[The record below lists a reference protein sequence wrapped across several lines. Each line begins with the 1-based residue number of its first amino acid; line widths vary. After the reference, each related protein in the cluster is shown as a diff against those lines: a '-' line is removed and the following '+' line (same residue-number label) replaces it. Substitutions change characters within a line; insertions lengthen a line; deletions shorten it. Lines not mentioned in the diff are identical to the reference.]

1 VVRTSDGALAL
12 GRTLPGRGAWLCG
25 ASPGC
30 VDRAI
35 KRRAFNRALRAEVG
49 GEEVEGLR
57 TELRSPEVGKEGQGS
72 EAPVP

>member
-1 VVRTSDGALAL
+1 
-12 GRTLPGRGAWLCG
+12 LCG

-30 VDRAI
+30 VERAI

-49 GEEVEGLR
+49 SEEVERLR
-57 TELRSPEVGKEGQGS
+57 TVLRSPEEGKEGPGS